1 MTEGTNISCEIQRAV
16 PSGQDNGSPSLPARV
31 ANHGAVYDSACPL
44 AEVLYVYSVV
54 LLSRQTAMR
63 PSLQC
68 SRNYLILT
76 SRRVTLSGCIQEVS

>member
-1 MTEGTNISCEIQRAV
+1 MTERTNISCEIQRAV
-16 PSGQDNGSPSLPARV
+16 QSGQDSPSLPARV

-63 PSLQC
+63 PSLQF

-76 SRRVTLSGCIQEVS
+76 SWRVTLSGCIQEVS